1 MENKFML
8 LHLNLLMLMLK
19 NGLELRLGLLI
30 PQTWVGGKQLLQFP

>member
-19 NGLELRLGLLI
+19 NGLELRLVIMI
-30 PQTWVGGKQLLQFP
+30 PHTWVEGKQLLQFP